1 MSSSKNLEI
10 SKTSFLSK
18 ANSSF
23 IEEMYLRY
31 LENDTTLPSS
41 WKNYFNDLG
50 EEIDTIVKDLEG
62 PTWKPDKKKVDIQIS
77 KEESYEEKENN

>member
-23 IEEMYLRY
+23 IEDMYLRY
-31 LENDTTLPSS
+31 LANDTTLPLS
-41 WKNYFNDLG
+41 WKNYFNTLG

-62 PTWKPDKKKVDIQIS
+62 PTWKPDKKKSRYSNFKRGI
-77 KEESYEEKENN
+77 